1 MYNICGFIY
10 EVNYKRLISKFR
22 YMEKSKE
29 ELDKEILL
37 VAEKIKALRV
47 KAGYTS
53 YETFAFTND
62 INRVQY
68 YRIEKGQN
76 ISLKTLIKVL
86 KIHNLTLQEFFKD
99 LE

>member
-1 MYNICGFIY
+1 M
-10 EVNYKRLISKFR
+10 VNFKRQISKIR
-22 YMEKSKE
+22 CMEKSKE

-37 VAEKIKALRV
+37 VAEKIKALRL
-47 KAGYTS
+47 KAGFTS

-76 ISLKTLIKVL
+76 ITLKTLIKVL

>member
-1 MYNICGFIY
+1 MYHLLSFIY

-29 ELDKEILL
+29 ELDKEILQ
-37 VAEKIKALRV
+37 VAEKIKTLRV
-47 KAGYTS
+47 KAGFTS
-53 YETFAFTND
+53 YETFAFTHD

-76 ISLKTLIKVL
+76 ITLKTLIKVL
-86 KIHNLTLQEFFKD
+86 KIHELTLQDFFKD
-99 LE
+99 L

>member
-1 MYNICGFIY
+1 
-10 EVNYKRLISKFR
+10 
-22 YMEKSKE
+22 MEKSKE

-37 VAEKIKALRV
+37 VAEKIKALRL
-47 KAGYTS
+47 KAGFTN

-76 ISLKTLIKVL
+76 ITLKTLIKVL

>member
-10 EVNYKRLISKFR
+10 RVNYMRLFSKFR
-22 YMEKSKE
+22 FMEKSKK
-29 ELDKEILL
+29 ELDKEILQ

-47 KAGYTS
+47 KAGFTS
-53 YETFAFTND
+53 YETFAFTKD

-76 ISLKTLIKVL
+76 ITLKTLIKVL
-86 KIHNLTLQEFFKD
+86 KIHNLTIQDFFKD
-99 LE
+99 L